1 MKSVIELKC
10 PRCGA
15 DLSVENDREI
25 LYCEYCGAKIV
36 LTDENT
42 FTINKTIRKIDDAEI
57 ARAET
62 ERIVQMHKIEMEKE
76 QEKKKRKQLKYKIVI
91 ACLLDVIGIVMICLN
106 RHSFFTGLSMIFINA
121 VIWKEIVF
129 D

>member
-15 DLSVENDREI
+15 DLSAENDREI

-106 RHSFFTGLSMIFINA
+106 RHSFFTGLSMIFISA

>member
-1 MKSVIELKC
+1 MKSVLELKC

-106 RHSFFTGLSMIFINA
+106 RHSFFTGLSMIFISA

>member
-1 MKSVIELKC
+1 MKSVLELKC

-76 QEKKKRKQLKYKIVI
+76 QEKKKRKQIKYKIVI

-106 RHSFFTGLSMIFINA
+106 RHSFCTGLSMIFISA

>member
-106 RHSFFTGLSMIFINA
+106 RHSFFTGLSMIFISA

>member
-1 MKSVIELKC
+1 MKSVLELKC

-76 QEKKKRKQLKYKIVI
+76 QEKKKRKQIKYKIVI

-106 RHSFFTGLSMIFINA
+106 RHSFFTGLSMIFISA

>member
-42 FTINKTIRKIDDAEI
+42 FTINKSIRKIDDAEI

-106 RHSFFTGLSMIFINA
+106 RHSFFTGLSMIFISA

>member
-76 QEKKKRKQLKYKIVI
+76 QEKKKRKQIKYKIVI

-106 RHSFFTGLSMIFINA
+106 RHSFFTGLSMIFISA

>member
-1 MKSVIELKC
+1 MKSVLELKC

-42 FTINKTIRKIDDAEI
+42 FTINKTIRNIDDAEI

-76 QEKKKRKQLKYKIVI
+76 QEKKKRKQLKLKIVI
-91 ACLLDVIGIVMICLN
+91 ACLLDVIGIVMILS
-106 RHSFFTGLSMIFINA
+106 RQFLFTGLSVIFISA
-121 VIWKEIVF
+121 IIWKEIVF